1 MGEDASFVASGED
14 GVRVPVAQRRRF
26 DYSDGDAA
34 EQAILD
40 AVSSAHDVSSG
51 SDELARLI
59 TDWTTLYHLS
69 PARADLLEPFSW
81 DGLDVLEVG
90 PGCGALTRFL
100 GEAGARVTAVEGSF
114 RRATITARRCRGL
127 AGVEVFC
134 DDFASFPVTRRYD
147 VVLAIGVLEYAPRFF
162 SGSDPVAQFLQRARE
177 FLKPDGTLLVA
188 IENRLG
194 LKYFSGSREDHIG
207 EPFYGIEDRYTPA
220 DGVVTLGR
228 LELLAELE
236 AGGLAPR
243 EVIYPFPDYKHAK
256 VLVREQGLRSS
267 VLDVGE
273 LICHAGHSRADVRAP
288 LLFADEAVWGVVQA
302 NGLVADLSNS
312 FVVVAGSEAGAQALL
327 ADDWLAKAYASGRC
341 KAYRT
346 VTAFR
351 GGADGIVV
359 EKRLRHSGAD
369 LPPDALADLQVLEQS
384 DYVVGGT
391 LAGHCVR
398 VASGSEATVADVVD
412 ALRPWLELLRD
423 EIENGGGRLPG
434 RFIDCV
440 PGNLLCSARRPD
452 GLTYFDAE
460 WEYRQPIAPERVLL
474 RGMLLLAARLER
486 LVVAPDLR
494 AVPLRQLIGRVAEA
508 YGTTV
513 ANEGLEALVE
523 EEADWAAQV
532 MPVARA
538 SYIDSVQA
546 RLDAPLGAPCRLGA
560 FADTPAIVTRVLAER
575 AEDVEQLAAATAEK
589 DLHITKLDTEVRRII
604 AAKDAELAARDAEL
618 TAAIAEKDLHI
629 TKLDTEVRR
638 IIAARDAE
646 LAARDAESAAKDE
659 QLAALQGAAH
669 ALQAVEASLSW
680 RITRPLR
687 WMSRKVRRA

>member
-14 GVRVPVAQRRRF
+14 GVQVPVGQRRRF

-59 TDWTTLYHLS
+59 TDWTFLYHLS
-69 PARADLLEPFSW
+69 PARADLLEPFCW
-81 DGLDVLEVG
+81 EGLDVLEVG

-114 RRATITARRCRGL
+114 RRATITARRCGGL

-134 DDFASFPVTRRYD
+134 DDFASFRVNRRYD

-162 SGSDPVAQFLQRARE
+162 AGSDPVAQFLQRARE
-177 FLKPDGTLLVA
+177 FLKPDGALLVA

-228 LELLAELE
+228 RELLAELV

-273 LICHAGHSRADVRAP
+273 LICHAGHSGADVRAP

-312 FVVVAGSEAGAQALL
+312 FVVVAGSEASARALL
-327 ADDWLAKAYASGRC
+327 ADDWLAKAYASGRR

-359 EKRLRHSGAD
+359 EKRLRHPGAD

-384 DYVVGGT
+384 DYVAGRT

-423 EIENGGGRLPG
+423 ETEKGGGRLPG

-440 PGNLLCSARRPD
+440 PGNLLCSAPRPD

-486 LVVAPDLR
+486 LVAAPDLR
-494 AVPLRQLIGRVAEA
+494 AVPLRQLIARVAEA

-523 EEADWAAQV
+523 EEADWVAQV

-538 SYIDSVQA
+538 SYIDSAHA

-560 FADTPAIVTRVLAER
+560 FADSPAVVTRVLAER
-575 AEDVEQLAAATAEK
+575 AREAEQLAAAISEK
-589 DLHITKLDTEVRRII
+589 DLHISKLNAEAQRII
-604 AAKDAELAARDAEL
+604 AVKDAELAAKDAELADRDAEL
-618 TAAIAEKDLHI
+618 
-629 TKLDTEVRR
+629 
-638 IIAARDAE
+638 
-646 LAARDAESAAKDE
+646 AAKDE